1 MAVVDHVGLAIET
14 RGLRKTYRTVRG
26 RSVGVDGLDLAV
38 PIGGVHGFLGPN
50 GSGKTTTIRMLLGLV
65 RPDQGTAKIFGH
77 DVPRQLPDVVARVG
91 AIVES
96 PKFFPAFSARKNLT
110 LLAEAIGAPRQ
121 RVGQVL
127 EDVGLAGRERDRYK
141 AYSLG
146 MKQRLAIAATL
157 LKDPD
162 LLIFDEPTN
171 GLDPAGIREIR
182 QTMRG
187 LADQGKT
194 VLVSSHILAE
204 VEQIADT
211 VSIVARGRLIASG
224 RVSDLIGGGGK
235 GSVRVRVGSDDT
247 AAAASVLEADGLTVL
262 AEQESLVV
270 DGVSDPAHV
279 TRILGERGIWL
290 SELSPL
296 KTDLESVFLGL
307 TQHEVPGGSTHRG
320 ERRRRG
326 GHGGSERTD
335 GGVPLMV
342 GAHDGGNEAE
352 SGSVGAGSGSDGGA
366 L

>member
-1 MAVVDHVGLAIET
+1 MLRVTGTSPVETMVGRRCRGHEGEVAVAAVDQAGLAIET
-14 RGLRKTYRTVRG
+14 RDLRKTYRTVRG

-38 PIGGVHGFLGPN
+38 PVGGVHGFLGPN

-65 RPDQGTAKIFGH
+65 RPDQGTARIFGH
-77 DVPRQLPDVVARVG
+77 EVPRQLPDVVARVG

-96 PKFFPAFSARKNLT
+96 PKFFPAFSARRNLT
-110 LLAEAIGAPRQ
+110 LLADAIGAPRQ

-127 EDVGLAGRERDRYK
+127 DEVGLAGRERDRYK
-141 AYSLG
+141 TYSLG

-182 QTMRG
+182 QTMRR

-224 RVSDLIGGGGK
+224 RVRDLIGDVK
-235 GSVRVRVGSDDT
+235 GSVRVRVPDDDVT
-247 AAAASVLEADGLTVL
+247 AATTALESGGLMVRRENGAL
-262 AEQESLVV
+262 LV
-270 DGVSDPAHV
+270 DGVQDPARV
-279 TRILGERGIWL
+279 SRILGERGVWL
-290 SELSPL
+290 SELTPL
-296 KTDLESVFLGL
+296 GTDLESVFLGL
-307 TQHEVPGGSTHRG
+307 TQHDVPGGTTHRS
-320 ERRRRG
+320 ERRRRTG
-326 GHGGSERTD
+326 
-335 GGVPLMV
+335 
-342 GAHDGGNEAE
+342 
-352 SGSVGAGSGSDGGA
+352 
-366 L
+366 